1 MSSAAASCAGRVLS
15 RGIGNK
21 SECLLKSGTW
31 RQRSYRQSGN
41 IPLSSQLHTYAGRL
55 SLEDRRSREDDDKYR
70 LQSLPINSS
79 LQIAHYHSSPPNER
93 VVAVILGL
101 GALSAGSYAASNAV
115 TAYKEWKA
123 SIPEEPEEPPIEEVK
138 GSGKDQETQQQGRTG
153 QKKEESEERGEN
165 IFSQWFG
172 VGVGSKYYEGGFEE
186 TMTRREAA
194 LILGVRESSSPARI
208 KVRWSVSRSS

>member
-21 SECLLKSGTW
+21 SECFLKAGTW
-31 RQRSYRQSGN
+31 RQRSSRQSGN

-55 SLEDRRSREDDDKYR
+55 SLEDRRSREDYDKFR
-70 LQSLPINSS
+70 LQSLPIKSS
-79 LQIAHYHSSPPNER
+79 LQIAHYHSSLPNER
-93 VVAVILGL
+93 VVAVILGF

-115 TAYKEWKA
+115 KAYKEWKA

-138 GSGKDQETQQQGRTG
+138 GSDKDQKTQQGSTG
-153 QKKEESEERGEN
+153 QKQEASEERGEN
-165 IFSQWFG
+165 MFSQWFG

-186 TMTRREAA
+186 SMTRREAA

-208 KVRWSVSRSS
+208 KVRWSLSRSS